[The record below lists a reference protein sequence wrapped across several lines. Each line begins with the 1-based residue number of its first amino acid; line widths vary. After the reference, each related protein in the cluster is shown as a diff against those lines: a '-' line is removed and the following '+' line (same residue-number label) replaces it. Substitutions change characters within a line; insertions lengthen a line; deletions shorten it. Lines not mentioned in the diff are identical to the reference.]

1 MKLFYSP
8 ASPYARKIM
17 VIIRELGL
25 TDRVEI
31 VSMATSPVAGEPT
44 LRAANPL
51 TKIPTLVTDEGL
63 SVYDSR
69 VIAEYICGLA
79 GDTRFFP
86 VSGPARFRAL
96 IDQSLGDGMLD
107 AALLARYEGFLRPEA
122 LRWPEWMAGQMGKIE
137 NGLDIVE
144 ANSAGY
150 GERYDIGTVAIACA
164 LGYLEFRFKDHDWFG
179 KRPAMKAWYT
189 AFCERPNMAATQPR

>member
-17 VIIRELGL
+17 VLTRELGL
-25 TDRVEI
+25 LDRVEI
-31 VSMATSPVAGEPT
+31 VTMATSPVAGEPS

-51 TKIPTLVTDEGL
+51 TKIPTLVTDEGQ

-69 VIAEYICGLA
+69 VIAEYLCGLA

-96 IDQSLGDGMLD
+96 IDQALGDGMLD

-122 LRWPEWMAGQMGKIE
+122 LRWPEWLAGQIAKID

-144 ANSAGY
+144 AQAAEY
-150 GERYDIGTVAIACA
+150 GDRYDIGTLAIACA
-164 LGYLEFRFKDHDWFG
+164 IGYLEFRFKDTDWFG
-179 KRPAMKAWYT
+179 KRPNLAAWYKR
-189 AFCERPNMAATQPR
+189 FNERPAMVATRPA